1 MLNLVVVPLIKQDWM
16 VCLVYIHSALDST
29 HKDSFSVMGYR
40 IWGLVLLGY
49 THAYVD
55 AHVHVCTSGVSPKS
69 GRAVFSCSTYR
80 LGAESNGSMQ
90 CRNPRGLRL
99 SVSQVKRRCY

>member
-1 MLNLVVVPLIKQDWM
+1 MSKYISARNTSKKLVTQYESHTTEHHSMLNLVVVPLIKQDWM

-49 THAYVD
+49 THAYVPKLD
-55 AHVHVCTSGVSPKS
+55 AHVHVRTSGVSPKS
-69 GRAVFSCSTYR
+69 GRAVFSCST
-80 LGAESNGSMQ
+80 
-90 CRNPRGLRL
+90 
-99 SVSQVKRRCY
+99 